1 MSRELWANVDRYFE
15 SRLLPPDVGLEA
27 TLAAADAAAVPAMN
41 VSATQGMMLEL
52 LARMVNARK
61 ILEIGTLAGYSAIW
75 MARALPAGGKLTTL
89 ERDATYARVAKAN
102 IERAGFADQ
111 ISLRVGAALD
121 TLPKLEAEH
130 AGPFDFFF
138 IDADK
143 SNNAR
148 YFEWALKLARPG
160 SAIVIDNVVRNGAVV
175 DAHSQDANVQGVRE
189 LNELIAAERQR
200 VSATAIQTVGNKG
213 YDGFILARVN

>member
-1 MSRELWANVDRYFE
+1 MSRELWANVDDYFE
-15 SRLLPPDVGLEA
+15 SRLLPPDASLDA
-27 TLAAADAAAVPAMN
+27 SLAAADAAAVPAMN

-89 ERDATYARVAKAN
+89 ERDASYAQVAIAN
-102 IERAGFADQ
+102 IDRAGFADR
-111 ISLRVGAALD
+111 ISVRVGAALD
-121 TLPKLEAEH
+121 TLPMLEAEH

-143 SNNAR
+143 ANNAR
-148 YFEWALKLARPG
+148 YFEWALQLARPG
-160 SAIVIDNVVRNGAVV
+160 SVIVIDNVVRNGAVI
-175 DAHSQDANVQGVRE
+175 DANSRDANVQGVRE
-189 LNELIAAERQR
+189 LNDLIAAERDR

-213 YDGFILARVN
+213 YDGFILARVS